1 MKTAG
6 PRASRRNFLRGLG
19 AGVATLPF
27 VRLIENARAAEA
39 GVAPPS
45 RFIGLYHPH
54 GIAAELYTMRHG
66 DTETRFDLR
75 YPDSPLQPFDDP
87 VTYGRSFKDKIVVIE
102 GVDVLSDTNAHNSAG
117 TILTGSR
124 IVGGDGGL
132 PWNSSLDQF
141 LAVEHRLGDETLVPS
156 IALAVGSKQLSARET
171 LSFGTGGVPIS
182 KIIDPGVAFDFLF
195 KHAIVGTD
203 PAAQARA
210 AREQRLG
217 QSLIDFARADV
228 ERLRARVGPF
238 EVQKLDQHLDAL
250 RALEKKRQA
259 LSLPHGCTLPSRPS
273 AFPYLERH
281 NGGEPY
287 FDAITDLHIDL
298 LALAMSCD
306 ITRFGTLVMNDL
318 SYAGNPLGL
327 PADNHGAMAHTYSA
341 SALGSSGHPVGA
353 GIPATW
359 KLLAKF
365 NRYVYGKVARLL
377 QRLDAYGILDSTLV
391 YASSDMG
398 NPATHSTRDVPT
410 VLAGGLDGK
419 IRMGRRI
426 RYRTD
431 CPLGTWCDPKG
442 RDYQTVPN
450 NWLLVSIAQAFGV
463 DLVSYGI
470 QAEAQYSNGTLPGLR
485 HLHRPGGQRG
495 SAQGPV
501 RQR

>member
-1 MKTAG
+1 MKTSG
-6 PRASRRNFLRGLG
+6 RRTSRRKFLRGLG

-27 VRLIENARAAEA
+27 LGRLVESARAAEA
-39 GVAPPS
+39 GVAPPL
-45 RFIGLYHPH
+45 RLIGIYHPH
-54 GIAAELYTMRHG
+54 GIAAELFTMRHG
-66 DTETRFDLR
+66 DTETSFDLR

-87 VTYGRSFKDKIVVIE
+87 ATYGRSFKDKIVVIE
-102 GVDVLSDTNAHNSAG
+102 GVDILSDTNAHNSAG

-141 LAVEHRLGDETLVPS
+141 LAVERRLGDGTLVPS

-195 KHAIVGTD
+195 KHAVVEAIVDPIFGAD

-250 RALEKKRQA
+250 RALEKKQQA
-259 LSLPHGCTLPSRPS
+259 LSLPDGCTLPDRPS
-273 AFPYLERH
+273 AVPHLERH

-318 SYAGNPLGL
+318 SYQGNPLGL

-359 KLLAKF
+359 KLLARF

-398 NPATHSTRDVPT
+398 NPATHSTRNVPT

-442 RDYQTVPN
+442 SDYQTVPN

-470 QAEAQYSNGTLPGLR
+470 QAEGQYANGTLPRL
-485 HLHRPGGQRG
+485 
-495 SAQGPV
+495 
-501 RQR
+501 

>member
-6 PRASRRNFLRGLG
+6 RRTFLRGLG
-19 AGVATLPF
+19 TGVAILPF
-27 VRLIENARAAEA
+27 VRLIESSRAAGA
-39 GVAPPS
+39 GLASAS
-45 RFIGLYHPH
+45 RFIGIYHPH
-54 GIAAELYTMRHG
+54 GIAAELFTMRDG
-66 DTETRFDLR
+66 DTETHFDLG

-87 VTYGRSFKDKIVVIE
+87 ATYGRSFKDKIVVIE
-102 GVDVLSDTNAHNSAG
+102 GIDVLSDTNAHNSAG

-124 IVGGDGGL
+124 IVGGDGGR

-141 LAVEHRLGDETLVPS
+141 LAVEQRLGDATLVPS
-156 IALAVGSKQLSARET
+156 IALAVGSRQLSARET

-195 KHAIVGTD
+195 KRAIVGLD
-203 PAAQARA
+203 PEAQARA
-210 AREQRLG
+210 ARAQRLG
-217 QSLIDFARADV
+217 QSLIDFVRDDV
-228 ERLRARVGPF
+228 QRLRARVGPF

-259 LSLPHGCTLPSRPS
+259 VSLPAGCTLPERPGS
-273 AFPYLERH
+273 FPRLERA

-327 PADNHGAMAHTYSA
+327 PADNHGAMAHTYAA
-341 SALGSSGHPVGA
+341 SGD
-353 GIPATW
+353 PATW
-359 KLLAKF
+359 KLLARF

-377 QRLDAYGILDSTLV
+377 SRLDAYGILDSTLV

-398 NPATHSTRDVPT
+398 NPATHSTRNVPT
-410 VLAGGLDGK
+410 VLAGGLGGK

-426 RYRTD
+426 RYPAD
-431 CPLGTWCDPKG
+431 CPLGTPCDPNG
-442 RDYQTVPN
+442 SDYQTMPN
-450 NWLLVSIAQAFGV
+450 NRLLVSIAQAFGV
-463 DLVSYGI
+463 DVVSYGI
-470 QAEAQYSNGTLPGLR
+470 QAEAQYASGTLPGL
-485 HLHRPGGQRG
+485 
-495 SAQGPV
+495 
-501 RQR
+501 